1 MTSLFTTDM
10 KFTQDNRFMRVE
22 SALGKDAFLLRR
34 LQASESLSTL
44 FHIDVDLLSYDGNIR
59 AEDIIGSHMATFIG
73 TNGIQPRPLNGFVKS
88 FVYTGLEKR
97 GLYGY
102 KAELVP
108 WLWFLDKRTNCRIFQ
123 NLTVQKII
131 ESVFSELGF
140 SDFNFS
146 LIDVHQ
152 PFEYCVQYQ
161 ESDFRFVSRL
171 LEQEGLFYFFE
182 HKEDKHIL
190 HIADNASAFVFMDEK
205 VIEHSSG
212 SRAKHYLDA
221 WQHCFQYCSGAFAQ
235 TDYNFENANLSLLT
249 ETPTSI
255 KLNNNSALERF
266 EFPGNYSENQR
277 GQTLTRIRMQQE
289 EAGYQV
295 VRATG
300 NFHQLEVGK
309 KFKLR
314 SDEAAADDKKNF
326 VISEIRHD
334 AFEGSYLDEG
344 NKDDGDGESRYQNRF
359 ICLPEEV
366 TYRPPLNTPKPRI
379 DGVQTAL
386 VVGKPGDEIYTDKY
400 GRIKL
405 QFYWDRYG
413 KKNETSS
420 CWVRVAT
427 PWAGTKW
434 GTLNIPRVG
443 QEVVVTFVNG
453 DPDQPLVI
461 GSVYNSTHMPP
472 VGLPERKNYAG
483 TKSRS
488 VKGGSG
494 SFNEFSLDDSNGS
507 EQVKLH
513 AQKDYN
519 TTVGNNLSSSV
530 TANASYN
537 VDGNSST
544 TIGGN
549 NSLSVQGND
558 STTVQGNQDYTV
570 QGNRSG
576 TVSGN
581 LTENTA
587 GKAESSIGT
596 SESCTVGTNQ
606 DVSIGTNQTTS
617 VGANQTI
624 SIGANQEMTIGGNQS
639 IGVTGKQDISA
650 LAQNISISTSATTS
664 ALSVAIN
671 GQASIALSVGGSSIT
686 IDPAGIT
693 LSMGA
698 SSVKIDAM
706 GVTVVGPMVKL
717 N

>member
-1 MTSLFTTDM
+1 MNSLFTTDM
-10 KFTQDNRFMRVE
+10 KFTQENRFMRVE
-22 SALGKDAFLLRR
+22 TAAGPDAFLLRR
-34 LQASESLSTL
+34 LQATEAFSQL
-44 FHIDVDLLSYDGNIR
+44 FTIDLDLLSYDGNVR

-73 TNGIQPRPLNGFVKS
+73 LHTNQPRKLNGFVKS

-123 NLTVQKII
+123 NQTVQQII
-131 ESVFSELGF
+131 EFVFSDLGF
-140 SDFNFS
+140 QDFNFS
-146 LIDVHQ
+146 LIGTYPPVD
-152 PFEYCVQYQ
+152 YCVQYQ
-161 ESDFRFVSRL
+161 ESDFNFVSRL
-171 LEQEGLFYFFE
+171 MEQEGLFYFFE
-182 HKEDKHIL
+182 HQDDKHIL
-190 HIADNASAFVFMDEK
+190 HIADNMAAISFLDER

-212 SRAKHYLDA
+212 NRSKTFINS
-221 WQHCFQYCSGAFAQ
+221 WQHRFHYCSGAFAQ

-249 ETPTSI
+249 ETLTSI
-255 KLNNNSALERF
+255 KLNNNSALEKF
-266 EFPGNYSENQR
+266 EFPGNYGDSQR
-277 GQTLTRIRMQQE
+277 GQNLTRIRMQQE

-295 VRATG
+295 VSATS
-300 NFHQLEVGK
+300 NVPHLEVGK
-309 KFKLR
+309 KFKLL
-314 SDEAAADDKKNF
+314 SDEAAADDKNNF
-326 VISEIRHD
+326 SIIETRHQ
-334 AFEGSYLDEG
+334 AFEGSYLDERHA
-344 NKDDGDGESRYQNRF
+344 ESESESFYVNQF
-359 ICLPEEV
+359 ICLPEDV
-366 TYRPPLNTPKPRI
+366 IYRPTQKTTKPRI
-379 DGVQTAL
+379 DGVQTAM

-413 KKNETSS
+413 QKNEASS

-427 PWAGTKW
+427 PWAGSKW

-472 VGLPERKNYAG
+472 VGLPEGKNYAG
-483 TKSRS
+483 MKSRS
-488 VKGGSG
+488 IKADGG
-494 SFNEFSLDDSNGS
+494 SFNEFSIDDSNGA
-507 EQVKLH
+507 EQIKVH

-519 TTVGNNLSSSV
+519 TSVGNNLSSTV

-537 VDGNSST
+537 VDGDKAS

-549 NSLSVQGND
+549 STLSITGNE
-558 STTVQGNQDYTV
+558 SGAVQGNQDSSV
-570 QGNRSG
+570 QGNRSF
-576 TVSGN
+576 TTAGN
-581 LTENTA
+581 TSENTN
-587 GKAESSIGT
+587 GNAEATIGVNDSRTIGSNQDLTVGSNQTLNVGSNQTCSIG
-596 SESCTVGTNQ
+596 S
-606 DVSIGTNQTTS
+606 
-617 VGANQTI
+617 
-624 SIGANQEMTIGGNQS
+624 NQEVVIGGNQS
-639 IGVTGKQDISA
+639 VGITGKQDVSA

-664 ALSVAIN
+664 ALEVAIN
-671 GQASIALSVGGSSIT
+671 GQASITLSVGGSSIA

-706 GVTVVGPMVKL
+706 GVTVVGPIVKL

>member
-1 MTSLFTTDM
+1 
-10 KFTQDNRFMRVE
+10 MRVE

-34 LQASESLSTL
+34 LQATESFSQL
-44 FHIDVDLLSYDGNIR
+44 FSIDVDLLSYDGNIR
-59 AEDIIGSHMATFIG
+59 AEDIVGTHIATFIG
-73 TNGIQPRPLNGFVKS
+73 TNSLLPRPLNGFVKS
-88 FVYTGLEKR
+88 FAYTGLEKR

-123 NLTVQKII
+123 NQTIQKII
-131 ESVFSELGF
+131 ESIFSELGF
-140 SDFNFS
+140 SDFSFS
-146 LIDVHQ
+146 LIDSHQ

-161 ESDFRFVSRL
+161 ESDFHFVSRL

-182 HKEDKHIL
+182 HTADKHIL
-190 HIADNASAFVFMDEK
+190 HIADNAAAFIFLDEK
-205 VIEHSSG
+205 TIEHSSG
-212 SRAKHYLDA
+212 SRAKQYVDA
-221 WQHCFQYCSGAFAQ
+221 WQHRFQYCSGAFAQ

-266 EFPGNYSENQR
+266 EFPGNYTESQR
-277 GQTLTRIRMQQE
+277 GQNLTRIRMQQE
-289 EAGYQV
+289 EAGYQAV
-295 VRATG
+295 SAAG

-326 VISEIRHD
+326 VVSEIRHE

-344 NKDDGDGESRYQNRF
+344 NKEDGGGESRYQNYF

-366 TYRPPLNTPKPRI
+366 TYRPPLKTIKPRI

-472 VGLPERKNYAG
+472 VGLPEGKNYAG

-488 VKGGSG
+488 VKAGAG
-494 SFNEFSLDDSNGS
+494 SFNEFSLDDSNGT

-537 VDGNSST
+537 VDGNSSS

-549 NSLSVQGND
+549 SSLSVQGNE
-558 STTVQGNQDYTV
+558 SASVQGNQDYSV

-576 TVSGN
+576 TVAGN
-581 LTENTA
+581 LTENTS
-587 GKAESSIGT
+587 GKVESSIGA
-596 SESCTVGTNQ
+596 SESRNVGTNQ
-606 DVSIGTNQTTS
+606 DVTIGANQTANIGANQTLS
-617 VGANQTI
+617 VGANQET
-624 SIGANQEMTIGGNQS
+624 TIGGNHS

-650 LAQNISISTSATTS
+650 LSQNISISTSATTS
-664 ALSVAIN
+664 ALNVSIN
-671 GQASIALSVGGSSIT
+671 GQASISLSVGGSSIT

-698 SSVKIDAM
+698 SSVKIDAI